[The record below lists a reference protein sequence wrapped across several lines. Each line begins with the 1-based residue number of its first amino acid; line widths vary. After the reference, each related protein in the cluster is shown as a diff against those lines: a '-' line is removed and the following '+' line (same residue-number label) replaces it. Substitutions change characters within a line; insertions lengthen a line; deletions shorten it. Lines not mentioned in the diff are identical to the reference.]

1 MGLKLHLGNIEIS
14 QSVRIVGCVIM
25 LLLWQNATF
34 NDSRILSEVA
44 VSWNHIFRS
53 YHEISLLE
61 LRGKSMDLRYM
72 DIEGVGL
79 ELRTNRT
86 VKDRELTLP
95 QGQPDSITL

>member
-1 MGLKLHLGNIEIS
+1 MELEG
-14 QSVRIVGCVIM
+14 
-25 LLLWQNATF
+25 TF
-34 NDSRILSEVA
+34 
-44 VSWNHIFRS
+44 
-53 YHEISLLE
+53 
-61 LRGKSMDLRYM
+61 MDLRDM